1 MLMKMINC
9 LAVAVTVA
17 MVSFAAVAVEPEK
30 GDEKKIQSMNQYQ
43 EYVLVQGEIF
53 KVYVKK
59 DDGTTTVTFPSAISK
74 IAGVNVSVDG
84 STDFQISAQP
94 GGYYFN
100 LVALREGATGT
111 LTVVFN
117 RKTYILYLIQ
127 DNEKAFAAVNFTG
140 GSGSGSTSNGGSGA
154 VTPARLLSL
163 IDMAKAY
170 DVLKKRYPT
179 ELRDSVRSTKKAVF
193 RFEKFTMELQ
203 DVIRFNHEDTLVFR
217 ILMKNDTEEEI
228 LYDKF
233 SFSVQAGNRTYYM
246 SAADATGVMPPKSSS
261 YAFFT
266 ITGTPEG
273 RRNNLAADNEFR
285 IGVTAQYM
293 DPEPAVVVPASQEA
307 ELPSISETEA
317 KIKKIEADFDKRLDN
332 LLATMEETL
341 ARIERQEA
349 ANKAEQ
355 AKQQEEP
362 IQITEPEP
370 VQEESIAKED
380 PALVIVSGTVSSES
394 DTQPEGVSS
403 AENEEACDVVEA
415 ENASWWDFS
424 KVLNHLAFLI
434 NWMPF

>member
-1 MLMKMINC
+1 MFMGKKLIPC
-9 LAVAVTVA
+9 VSIAATV
-17 MVSFAAVAVEPEK
+17 FAAAAAVSAEEPMN
-30 GDEKKIQSMNQYQ
+30 EKKILDMNQFK
-43 EYVLVQGEIF
+43 EYTLAQGEIY
-53 KVYVKK
+53 KVFVKK
-59 DDGTTTVTFPSAISK
+59 DDGATTVTFPSAISK

-117 RKTYILYLIQ
+117 RKTYILYLVQ

-140 GSGSGSTSNGGSGA
+140 GSGGGASAGGGGA

-170 DVLKKRYPT
+170 DVLSKRYPT
-179 ELRDSVRSTKKAVF
+179 ELRDSTRFAKKATF
-193 RFEKFTMELQ
+193 QFEKFQMDLLE
-203 DVIRFNHEDTLVFR
+203 VIRFNHEDTLVFK
-217 ILMKNDTEEEI
+217 LLLKNDTDEEI

-246 SAADATGVMPPKSSS
+246 SAADATGVMPPKSST

-293 DPEPAVVVPASQEA
+293 EQQAAVPESQTTEQ
-307 ELPSISETEA
+307 ELPSRKETEE
-317 KIKKIEADFDKRLDN
+317 KISKAEAEFDKRLST
-332 LLATMEETL
+332 LLDSMEKTL
-341 ARIERQEA
+341 ARIESQEA
-349 ANKAEQ
+349 AIQVEQ
-355 AKQQEEP
+355 PEEAALQVEEP
-362 IQITEPEP
+362 TAVVVNGSVSQEPEEQP
-370 VQEESIAKED
+370 SA
-380 PALVIVSGTVSSES
+380 AES
-394 DTQPEGVSS
+394 DAGE
-403 AENEEACDVVEA
+403 VEKQLT
-415 ENASWWDFS
+415 EVQDNVSWWDFS
-424 KVLNHLAFLI
+424 EFPDNLAFLV
-434 NWMPF
+434 NWMKF